1 MSLPTAL
8 TGWWRPPVRR
18 VVQAPAAAVWEVL
31 ADGWQYATWVVG
43 AARVREV
50 DRAWPA
56 PGARV
61 HHSFGLWPLT
71 ISDSTRVEASEP
83 ERRLVLTARG
93 WPAGEARV
101 VIRLDPVDERACE
114 VTIEEDASNG
124 PGLLVPLPVRQA
136 AIVPRN
142 HESLRRLALIAEG
155 RHREQV
161 G

>member
-1 MSLPTAL
+1 MNLSRAVTD
-8 TGWWRPPVRR
+8 WWRLPVRR
-18 VVQAPAAAVWEVL
+18 VVQAPAGAVWEVL

-56 PGARV
+56 QGARV

-71 ISDSTRVEASEP
+71 ISDSTRVETSEP

-93 WPAGEARV
+93 WPAGEARI
-101 VIRLDPVDERACE
+101 VIRLDPVGEQAC
-114 VTIEEDASNG
+114 VTIEEDASSG

-142 HESLRRLALIAEG
+142 HESLRRLALVAEG
-155 RHREQV
+155 RHREQA